1 MYCVLQ
7 FISPDSFSFNSS
19 RIHEIRKRECENYRD
34 KKAREMIKELE
45 KQRKLREDNPTFHKP
60 ALQVC
65 RSMNHLPDSPL
76 KREQGIE

>member
-19 RIHEIRKRECENYRD
+19 RIHEIRKRESENYRD
-34 KKAREMIKELE
+34 EKARKMMAELR
-45 KQRKLREDNPTFHKP
+45 KQRMNNPASREP
-60 ALQVC
+60 ALVC
-65 RSMNHLPDSPL
+65 RSMNRLPDSPL